1 MKFKKIAILLTGI
14 FCFFASHCC
23 VSSDVQGLAKKLKAM
38 EKTLPLP
45 YHESLSAHVN
55 NCSSKPIPCHFESY
69 SAFMETELQ
78 KRSMPLELKYLPFA
92 LSQMNPNFTKGD
104 RRGYW
109 SLPTVV
115 ALRYGLSIDA
125 QNDER
130 LDLQPSTRAALDYL
144 SELNAKYNN
153 WWLSILAFSNSPNA
167 LHHALMRSDDIPEL
181 WDFDD
186 GKLLPNTNVIGDL
199 IAYIYLDNQAEL
211 RFTQPI
217 QKSIAPSVTEPKI
230 VSQSQTSE
238 MPKQTVTKQDTTP
251 KTTPKNTTKPKQNVT
266 YYTVK
271 KGDTLTKIANKYHVT
286 VNDLKKWNKLK
297 NDRIDVGQKLTIKK

>member
-69 SAFMETELQ
+69 STFMETELQ

-167 LHHALMRSDDIPEL
+167 LHHALMRSDDILEL

-217 QKSIAPSVTEPKI
+217 QKSIAPSVTEPKT
-230 VSQSQTSE
+230 VSQSQSSE

>member
-153 WWLSILAFSNSPNA
+153 WWLSILAFANSPNA

-186 GKLLPNTNVIGDL
+186 GILLPNTNVIGDL

-217 QKSIAPSVTEPKI
+217 QKNVAPSVTEPKT
-230 VSQSQTSE
+230 VSQSQSSE

>member
-1 MKFKKIAILLTGI
+1 
-14 FCFFASHCC
+14 
-23 VSSDVQGLAKKLKAM
+23 M
-38 EKTLPLP
+38 EP
-45 YHESLSAHVN
+45 
-55 NCSSKPIPCHFESY
+55 
-69 SAFMETELQ
+69 ELQ

-186 GKLLPNTNVIGDL
+186 GKLLPNTKVIGDL

-217 QKSIAPSVTEPKI
+217 QKSIASSVTEPKT
-230 VSQSQTSE
+230 VSQSQSSE
-238 MPKQTVTKQDTTP
+238 TPKQTVTKQDTTP

>member
-1 MKFKKIAILLTGI
+1 
-14 FCFFASHCC
+14 
-23 VSSDVQGLAKKLKAM
+23 
-38 EKTLPLP
+38 
-45 YHESLSAHVN
+45 
-55 NCSSKPIPCHFESY
+55 
-69 SAFMETELQ
+69 METELQ

-115 ALRYGLSIDA
+115 ALRYGLNIDE

-217 QKSIAPSVTEPKI
+217 QKNVASSVTEPKT

-238 MPKQTVTKQDTTP
+238 MPKQTVTKLDTTP

-297 NDRIDVGQKLTIKK
+297 NDHIDVGQKLTIKK

>member
-1 MKFKKIAILLTGI
+1 MNFRKIAILLTGI
-14 FCFFASHCC
+14 FCLFASHCC

-45 YHESLSAHVN
+45 YHESLPTQVK

-69 SAFMETELQ
+69 SAFMEMELQ

-109 SLPTVV
+109 SLPSVV
-115 ALRYGLSIDA
+115 ALRYGLNNEA

-153 WWLSILAFSNSPNA
+153 WWLSILAFANSPSA
-167 LHHALMRSDDIPEL
+167 LHHALMRSDDFPDL
-181 WDFDD
+181 WDFNDQ
-186 GKLLPNTNVIGDL
+186 KLLPNTKVIGDL
-199 IAYIYLDNQAEL
+199 IAYIYLDNQGEL
-211 RFTQPI
+211 TFTQPI
-217 QKSIAPSVTEPKI
+217 KKTI
-230 VSQSQTSE
+230 VQPAVENKTIEQNQSAKA
-238 MPKQTVTKQDTTP
+238 PKQTVTKQDTTP

>member
-130 LDLQPSTRAALDYL
+130 LDFQPSTRAALDYL

>member
-1 MKFKKIAILLTGI
+1 MKFRKIAILLTGI

-45 YHESLSAHVN
+45 YHESLSAHVK

-186 GKLLPNTNVIGDL
+186 GKLLPNTKVIGDL

-217 QKSIAPSVTEPKI
+217 QKNVASSVTEPKT
-230 VSQSQTSE
+230 VSQSQSSE
-238 MPKQTVTKQDTTP
+238 TPKQTVTKLDTTP